1 MKPQSRT
8 MWNGGT
14 RILTVLLALILA
26 LVLGYAARAY
36 AAPGDPDSGL
46 DGDGQVTTDFGSGDF
61 AEDVAVQED
70 GKIVVVGGTY
80 VSNNLDFALV
90 RYNPNGTLDATFGSG
105 GKVTTPVGPSDDR
118 AWALAIGPDGK
129 IVVAG
134 QAQNGTNGDFALA
147 RYNPN
152 GTLDNTFDGDGKV
165 LTDFGSGADE
175 SAHDVGLQPDG
186 KIVVA
191 GEQSRTDSTTFE
203 VSRDFALARYN
214 PDGTLD
220 SNADVDPTTS
230 FNVVGKLV
238 HDFSGA
244 NDAAEGLAI
253 QPDGKIVAAGYAA
266 RPGHPAD
273 FAVARFDPGGS
284 LDVGFNQSGTATLDI
299 FSSDLFDVANDV
311 VVQEDGKILLAGV
324 AADTYG
330 SEAALVRYNP
340 NGTLNTSFG
349 GGGRTHTYHYLD
361 QAAQSVAV
369 RDDGSIIVAGSEDEG
384 SPGCISCEYYSDFL
398 VLRFGPSGLLNHFGP
413 MDLGSVDDTA
423 SAIALQED
431 GKTVTAG
438 TTNSSAAGN
447 HNGFDF
453 ALVRHHWGADATSPV
468 VGPPEQGI
476 LANSKL
482 GSVAATA
489 RLSWSATDSEGEIA
503 RYELQQSTN
512 GGSYAGVPLSRE
524 TTTSISRQLAFGNNY
539 RFRVR
544 ATDDNGNR
552 SGWKYGPR
560 FAVEAHQESGD
571 ALTYSGAWTTQAMTS
586 ASGGAVKHAAE
597 AGAAATLRFSG
608 RSVAWVAPK
617 SSTRG
622 KAEVYLDGRK
632 VATVDL
638 FSATAQVRSVVYA
651 ANALDPSVTHTLQ
664 IKALGT
670 AGRPRVDVD
679 AFVVLR

>member
-1 MKPQSRT
+1 MKSESTT
-8 MWNGGT
+8 MWNDGT
-14 RILTVLLALILA
+14 RMLTVLLALILA
-26 LVLGYAARAY
+26 LMLGFAARAY

-70 GKIVVVGGTY
+70 GKIVVVGGAY
-80 VSNNLDFALV
+80 VSNNLDFALA
-90 RYNPNGTLDATFGSG
+90 RYNPNGTLDAAFGSG
-105 GKVTTPVGPSDDR
+105 GKVTTPIGSSDDR
-118 AWALAIGPDGK
+118 AQAVAIQPDGK

-134 QAQNGTNGDFALA
+134 GAGNGTNGDFALA

-152 GTLDNTFDGDGKV
+152 GTLDPSFDGDGKV
-165 LTDFGSGADE
+165 RTDFGSGADE
-175 SAHDVGLQPDG
+175 SASDVALEPDG

-191 GEQSRTDSTTFE
+191 GAQSRTDSTTFE
-203 VSRDFALARYN
+203 LSVDFALARYN

-220 SNADVDPTTS
+220 SNTDASPTTS
-230 FNVVGKLV
+230 FNGSGRLV

-244 NDAAEGLAI
+244 NDAANGLAI

-266 RPGHPAD
+266 RLGHPAD
-273 FAVARFDPGGS
+273 FAVARFNPGGS
-284 LDVGFNQSGTATLDI
+284 LDVGFNGSGKATLD
-299 FSSDLFDVANDV
+299 FFLRDFFDAANDV

-324 AADTYG
+324 ATEYG

-349 GGGRTHTYHYLD
+349 YRGRASTNHYD
-361 QAAQSVAV
+361 NQAAQSVAV
-369 RDDGSIIVAGSEDEG
+369 RDDGSIVLAGSHGDG
-384 SPGCISCEYYSDFL
+384 TPGCSSCDYYSDFL
-398 VLRFGPSGLLNHFGP
+398 VVRFSPSGIFNHFGQ

-438 TTNSSAAGN
+438 TTNTSAAGR

-453 ALVRHHWGADATSPV
+453 ALVRQHWGADSTPPV
-468 VGPPEQGI
+468 VRPPAQG
-476 LANSKL
+476 LLTNSTL
-482 GSVAATA
+482 GSAAATV

-512 GGSYAGVPLSRE
+512 GGPYAGVPLSQE
-524 TTTSISRQLAFGNNY
+524 TATSISRQLALGNNY

-552 SGWKYGPR
+552 SAWKYGSR
-560 FAVEAHQESGD
+560 FAVDVHQESSTAVAFTG
-571 ALTYSGAWTTQAMTS
+571 TWKPQSVSS
-586 ASGGAVKHAAE
+586 ASGEAVAYSTASGTTAKL
-597 AGAAATLRFSG
+597 TFTG

-617 SSTRG
+617 SRTRG

-638 FSATAQVRSVVYA
+638 FSATAQVRRVVYA
-651 ANALDPSVTHTLQ
+651 ANALNPSVAHTLQ